1 MFLFK
6 SLITIPDVFSAISK
20 VKTECN
26 KVAVMSLFQVP
37 ITKSM
42 RLEEF
47 EQSQSQA
54 TSQVRLVV
62 FESIILVL
70 CIFFEKKFLILIEFK
85 FLVL

>member
-1 MFLFK
+1 
-6 SLITIPDVFSAISK
+6 
-20 VKTECN
+20 
-26 KVAVMSLFQVP
+26 MSLFQVP

-62 FESIILVL
+62 FELIILVL
-70 CIFFEKKFLILIEFK
+70 CIFFEKSFSYFN
-85 FLVL
+85 